1 MNCIFTWNMSAVYGL
16 CGMISGINVSSK
28 YASPAC
34 SGFIALW
41 KGGPSGRTSFL
52 VELISNSERALP
64 NFFQNPIRQKKHR
77 DVTPRVVRISHFTVI
92 ASKLWH
98 TWAASQICLNFLTHT
113 TPREFLVHWLCIGSL
128 RVGGG
133 KVLSGKVPFAF
144 ALRFSFTAQS
154 DPATLLSLLS
164 SPVSQPVKTIHTN
177 IISCCMKRSQ
187 QTRSKMFL
195 SQ

>member
-1 MNCIFTWNMSAVYGL
+1 MWV
-16 CGMISGINVSSK
+16 VK
-28 YASPAC
+28 
-34 SGFIALW
+34 
-41 KGGPSGRTSFL
+41 RQTSFL

-77 DVTPRVVRISHFTVI
+77 DVTPRVVRISHFTAI

-154 DPATLLSLLS
+154 DPATLLSRLPTCQDDTHQHHQLL
-164 SPVSQPVKTIHTN
+164 KT
-177 IISCCMKRSQ
+177 RSQ
-187 QTRSKMFL
+187 QTDEIKCQCKKMHL